1 MDDVPGRFSRRKD
14 RPGQWSVTPMTVPGV
29 AQARRIADDPAVV
42 QDRLRELKGQ
52 PSRSAVMEW
61 IALNLTH
68 ELSQPLAAIANYVRA
83 GQRLLIDQEA
93 PDLERLAAALDGA
106 MTQSLHAG
114 RIISGLRAFATRG
127 EADKRVES
135 IADIVQ
141 QAVSV
146 AIPDDEARGIRLSLA
161 LDPAAGRVLV
171 DRLQIEQVLV
181 NLISNAVE
189 AMQDCPHRHLSIASR
204 LVQRAVQISVTDT
217 GTGLP
222 ATVRERLFEPF
233 VTTRRNGTGLGLPIC
248 RAIVEAHGGTLS
260 CESAPDGGSVF
271 RFTVIGVADALA

>member
-14 RPGQWSVTPMTVPGV
+14 SAGQWSPASMPSPVV
-29 AQARRIADDPAVV
+29 ARARRRSGDPADM
-42 QDRLRELKGQ
+42 QERLIAPDSQ
-52 PSRSAVMEW
+52 PSRVAVMEW

-127 EADKRVES
+127 EADKQIES

-141 QAVSV
+141 RAVSV
-146 AIPDDEARGIRLSLA
+146 ALPDDEARGVRLSLA
-161 LDPAAGRVLV
+161 LDPSAGRVLV

-189 AMQDCPHRHLSIASR
+189 AMRGCPHRHLSIASR
-204 LVQRAVQISVTDT
+204 REEGAVQISVTDT
-217 GTGLP
+217 GTGL
-222 ATVRERLFEPF
+222 AAAVTERLFEPF

-260 CESAPDGGSVF
+260 CESAPEGGSIF
-271 RFTVIGVADALA
+271 RFTVTGVADALA

>member
-14 RPGQWSVTPMTVPGV
+14 SAGQWSPASMPSPVV
-29 AQARRIADDPAVV
+29 ARARRRSGDPADM
-42 QDRLRELKGQ
+42 QERLIAPDSQ
-52 PSRSAVMEW
+52 PSRVAVMEW

-127 EADKRVES
+127 EADKQIES
-135 IADIVQ
+135 IADSVQ
-141 QAVSV
+141 RAV
-146 AIPDDEARGIRLSLA
+146 
-161 LDPAAGRVLV
+161 GRVLV

-189 AMQDCPHRHLSIASR
+189 AMRGCPHRHLSIASR
-204 LVQRAVQISVTDT
+204 REEGAVQISVTDT
-217 GTGLP
+217 GTGL
-222 ATVRERLFEPF
+222 AAAVTERLFEPF

-260 CESAPDGGSVF
+260 CESAPEGGSIF
-271 RFTVIGVADALA
+271 RFTVTGVADALA